1 MSFQEP
7 TKIIEVEKP
16 ETKTISELVFED
28 SLKERTRISQI
39 KNEQDFETTHPNRCS
54 ICPRSFKKPSD
65 LIRHIRTHTKEKP
78 FKCDE
83 CGKAFSVVS
92 TLNTHKKIHARPSK
106 YFSDLYD
113 LSNLSDLRVLF

>member
-7 TKIIEVEKP
+7 TKIIEVEKT
-16 ETKTISELVFED
+16 ETQTISEKIFED

-39 KNEQDFETTHPNRCS
+39 QNEQDFETAPKHPNQCS
-54 ICPRSFKKPSD
+54 MCPRSFKKPSD

-83 CGKAFSVVS
+83 CGKAFTVVS
-92 TLNTHKKIHARPSK
+92 TLNTHKKIHTRPSK
-106 YFSDLYD
+106 YFVTSMT
-113 LSNLSDLRVLF
+113 SNYFIL